1 MSRDSTEHTC
11 DVQGCTARA
20 ERSVS
25 GKKVEMTDLALK
37 SEGIRQVHLCKA
49 HYKELKKET
58 KGIIPD
64 YMC

>member
-1 MSRDSTEHTC
+1 MSRDSAEHTC
-11 DVQGCTARA
+11 DVQGCMAQA

-25 GKKVEMTDLALK
+25 GKKVEMTGLALR

-49 HYKELKKET
+49 HYRELKKET

-64 YMC
+64 YMG